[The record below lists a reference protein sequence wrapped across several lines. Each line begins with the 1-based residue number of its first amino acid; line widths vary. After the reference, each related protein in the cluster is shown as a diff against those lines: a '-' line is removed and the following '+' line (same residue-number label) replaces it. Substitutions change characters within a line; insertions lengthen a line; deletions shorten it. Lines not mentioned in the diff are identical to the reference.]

1 MFCRPLYLVML
12 MLLPSL
18 VLGANFYK
26 CESSDGKVSFSDKP
40 CPTKSTTTQK
50 GKLNSFRI
58 TGSVGTDEFPDD
70 EPSRDENSVFIFRAK
85 FSSILQSLTPLRHSI
100 TQYYMERGQW
110 PDNMEAL
117 GFEQQA
123 MQSQQIDSVRI
134 KKNGK
139 IVAQLNARLGEHKII
154 ILNPK
159 PAMGATSVDWQ
170 CWSNFPRSLLGGG
183 ELEICGSRE
192 IY

>member
-1 MFCRPLYLVML
+1 MYCRPLFLVTL
-12 MLLPSL
+12 LLLPSL
-18 VLGANFYK
+18 VLGASFYK
-26 CESSDGKVSFSDKP
+26 CENSDGKVTFSDKP

-50 GKLNSFRI
+50 GRLNSFRI
-58 TGSVGTDEFPDD
+58 TGSVGKEAFPDD
-70 EPSRDENSVFIFRAK
+70 EPNRDDNSVFIFRAK
-85 FSSILQSLTPLRHSI
+85 FSSILQSLTPLRRSI
-100 TQYYMERGQW
+100 TQYYIERGQW

-139 IVAQLNARLGEHKII
+139 IVAQLNARLGEHKMI

-159 PAMGATSVDWQ
+159 PAMGATSIDWQ

-183 ELEICGSRE
+183 ELEMCGSRE
-192 IY
+192 IF

>member
-1 MFCRPLYLVML
+1 MSCQQL
-12 MLLPSL
+12 SL
-18 VLGANFYK
+18 VILLSFSSLALGANFYK
-26 CESSDGKVSFSDKP
+26 CETSDGKVTFSDKP
-40 CPTKSTTTQK
+40 CPTKSTTTKK
-50 GKLNSFRI
+50 GRLNSFRI
-58 TGSVGTDEFPDD
+58 TGSVGNEEFPDD
-70 EPSRDENSVFIFRAK
+70 EFNPDDKTVFIFRAK
-85 FSSILQSLTPLRHSI
+85 FSGILQSLTPLRQSI
-100 TQYYMERGQW
+100 TQYYMERRQW

-123 MQSQQIDSVRI
+123 MKSQRIDNVRI

-139 IVAQLNARLGEHKII
+139 IVALLNAKMGENKII

-159 PAMGATSVDWQ
+159 PAMGATSIDWQ
-170 CWSNFPRSLLGGG
+170 CWSNYPHSLLGGG

>member
-1 MFCRPLYLVML
+1 MLCRPLPLVML
-12 MLLPSL
+12 MCFPSL
-18 VLGANFYK
+18 ALGANFYK
-26 CESSDGKVSFSDKP
+26 CESSDGKVGFSDKP
-40 CPTKSTTTQK
+40 CPTKSITTQK

-58 TGSVGTDEFPDD
+58 TGSVGRNEFPDE
-70 EPSRDENSVFIFRAK
+70 EPDRDENAVFIFRAK
-85 FSSILQSLTPLRHSI
+85 FSSILQSLTPLRQSI

-139 IVAQLNARLGEHKII
+139 IVAQLNANLGEHKMI

-159 PAMGATSVDWQ
+159 PAMGATTVDWQ
-170 CWSNFPRSLLGGG
+170 CWSNYPRSLLGGG

>member
-1 MFCRPLYLVML
+1 MFCRPLPLVML
-12 MLLPSL
+12 AFLPSL

-26 CESSDGKVSFSDKP
+26 CETSDGEVTFSDKP

-58 TGSVGTDEFPDD
+58 TGSVGKDEFPDD
-70 EPSRDENSVFIFRAK
+70 TPNRDENSVFIFRAK
-85 FSSILQSLTPLRHSI
+85 FSSILQSLTPLRRSI
-100 TQYYMERGQW
+100 AQYFMERGQW
-110 PDNMEAL
+110 PDDIKAL
-117 GFEQQA
+117 GFDQQA

-139 IVAQLNARLGEHKII
+139 IVALLNARLGEHKII

-159 PAMGATSVDWQ
+159 PTMGATSIDWQ

-183 ELEICGSRE
+183 ELEMCGSRE